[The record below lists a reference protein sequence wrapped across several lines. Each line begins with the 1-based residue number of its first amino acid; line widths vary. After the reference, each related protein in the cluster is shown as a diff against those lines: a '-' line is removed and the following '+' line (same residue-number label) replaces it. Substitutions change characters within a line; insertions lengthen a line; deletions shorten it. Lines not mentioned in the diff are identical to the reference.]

1 MVNLIILRGTVGW
14 SHLSETLLL
23 MPQNCLIIELVQAVH
38 LHIPFLLCQ
47 RWCLRFGVWFLVV
60 VFSFF
65 FCQVFFSH
73 SNSIPIEFDKLVS
86 LPSAFIR
93 MLFEA
98 VSNQWPYS
106 QSCVTDHLGVFSLPF
121 AVSVWYIMKLKS
133 QYSEMW
139 YGSVFTF
146 FSPLLNS
153 KAALD
158 SKKWRST
165 FLICWFFFFP
175 RKRILVFKYVLWRS
189 STTLSLQ
196 LYTKLPLEV
205 FQFRSG
211 VLKVPLV
218 GRHRVCASSLWE
230 RILHPNRYRAV
241 TCNHILHTSAI
252 SVHVTRLTL
261 LYPCFPAGEKN
272 LLLYWKI
279 PRC

>member
-1 MVNLIILRGTVGW
+1 M
-14 SHLSETLLL
+14 
-23 MPQNCLIIELVQAVH
+23 
-38 LHIPFLLCQ
+38 
-47 RWCLRFGVWFLVV
+47 V

-106 QSCVTDHLGVFSLPF
+106 QLCVTDHLGVFSLPF

-158 SKKWRST
+158 SKK
-165 FLICWFFFFP
+165 
-175 RKRILVFKYVLWRS
+175 
-189 STTLSLQ
+189 
-196 LYTKLPLEV
+196 
-205 FQFRSG
+205 
-211 VLKVPLV
+211 
-218 GRHRVCASSLWE
+218 
-230 RILHPNRYRAV
+230 
-241 TCNHILHTSAI
+241 
-252 SVHVTRLTL
+252 
-261 LYPCFPAGEKN
+261 
-272 LLLYWKI
+272 
-279 PRC
+279 

>member
-1 MVNLIILRGTVGW
+1 MESSVRNIASYASELSNYWTCSGCAPSHSLSVVPAVVSPFWSLISG
-14 SHLSETLLL
+14 
-23 MPQNCLIIELVQAVH
+23 CCF
-38 LHIPFLLCQ
+38 FL
-47 RWCLRFGVWFLVV
+47 
-60 VFSFF
+60 FF
-65 FCQVFFSH
+65 FCQAFFSH

-139 YGSVFTF
+139 YSSVFTF

-196 LYTKLPLEV
+196 LHTKLPLEV